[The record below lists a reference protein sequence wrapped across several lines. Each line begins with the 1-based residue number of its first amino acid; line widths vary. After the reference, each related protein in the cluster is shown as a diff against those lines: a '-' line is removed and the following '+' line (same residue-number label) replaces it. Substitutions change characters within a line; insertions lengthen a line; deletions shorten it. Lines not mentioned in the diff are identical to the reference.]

1 MDILIKRNLEIKY
14 LLIVKANSNNKQ
26 VVVISNQ
33 FLEKFDKKN
42 ISKENQL
49 KYSFIFLLGLNTILQ
64 FYQSL
69 ILRSYI
75 NTTLNII

>member
-33 FLEKFDKKN
+33 FLEKFEKK
-42 ISKENQL
+42 
-49 KYSFIFLLGLNTILQ
+49 IFL
-64 FYQSL
+64 
-69 ILRSYI
+69 RKI
-75 NTTLNII
+75 N

>member
-1 MDILIKRNLEIKY
+1 MNILIERILDIKY
-14 LLIVKANSNNKQ
+14 LLIVKANSNNKK
-26 VVVISNQ
+26 VLVISNQ

-49 KYSFIFLLGLNTILQ
+49 KYSFIFLLGLNLILQ

-69 ILRSYI
+69 ISRSYLNI
-75 NTTLNII
+75 TLNII

>member
-1 MDILIKRNLEIKY
+1 MNILIERILDIKY
-14 LLIVKANSNNKQ
+14 LLIVKANNNNKQ
-26 VVVISNQ
+26 VEVISNQ

-49 KYSFIFLLGLNTILQ
+49 KYSFIFLLGLNLILQ

-69 ILRSYI
+69 ISRSYLNI
-75 NTTLNII
+75 TLNII

>member
-49 KYSFIFLLGLNTILQ
+49 KYSFIFLLGLN
-64 FYQSL
+64 L
-69 ILRSYI
+69 IL
-75 NTTLNII
+75 

>member
-1 MDILIKRNLEIKY
+1 MDIKY
-14 LLIVKANSNNKQ
+14 LLIVKANSSNKQ

-49 KYSFIFLLGLNTILQ
+49 KYSFKFLFRIELYTSIISKFDIEIIHNI
-64 FYQSL
+64 
-69 ILRSYI
+69 
-75 NTTLNII
+75 TLNII